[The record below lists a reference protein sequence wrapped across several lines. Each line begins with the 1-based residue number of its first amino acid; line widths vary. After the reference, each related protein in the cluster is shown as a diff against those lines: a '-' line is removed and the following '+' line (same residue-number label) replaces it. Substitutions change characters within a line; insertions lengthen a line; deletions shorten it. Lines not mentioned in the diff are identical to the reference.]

1 MALSEQEFRA
11 AKSEAA
17 RKAGA
22 TKVAGREIKK
32 IIDGAKVVCNRR
44 LRNLETLGMELTQ
57 HTQDG
62 DETLAGMRNRR
73 FAHSLGIEAVWCER
87 SGDPVW
93 VLGAVLHGATLD
105 TPAIHDEQID
115 VYVRRFEAQ
124 LIRKAQAVAPDVQI
138 KRRYGGLVFEAK
150 VTLEGMTQAADSLLG
165 EGWRDELPV
174 RRRRRR
180 RRNGG
185 AQ

>member
-11 AKSEAA
+11 IKSEAA

-32 IIDGAKVVCNRR
+32 IIDGSKAVCRQR
-44 LRNLETLGMELTQ
+44 LINLQVLGGLTQ
-57 HTQDG
+57 EMEAWWQSISQI
-62 DETLAGMRNRR
+62 AGWPASPVRHPDAEEVN
-73 FAHSLGIEAVWCER
+73 AAVR
-87 SGDPVW
+87 K
-93 VLGAVLHGATLD
+93 
-105 TPAIHDEQID
+105 
-115 VYVRRFEAQ
+115 FESQ

-180 RRNGG
+180 RSNDGTQNGG
-185 AQ
+185 VQ